1 MKILIA
7 EDDRVS
13 RVFLEKFMSGFG
25 TCDVAVDGME
35 ALDLFMESMKNKEP
49 YDLACLDIMM
59 PKVDGIKLVKVIRT
73 MEKQQGVAA
82 EDRVR
87 IIMMT
92 ALADVDYVD
101 RAPLQYSQ
109 IFWAILFGALF
120 YAEFPAPVAYIGL
133 AIIVVAGI
141 LNVVLGETSIRI
153 FSRNSPAGSGPAA
166 LNETSP
172 EAVLEAP
179 IAGAAEATS
188 KT

>member
-73 MEKQQGVAA
+73 MEKQQGVAT

-101 RAPLQYSQ
+101 RA
-109 IFWAILFGALF
+109 FALGCDA
-120 YAEFPAPVAYIGL
+120 YASKPIDTARVEEVLRKLGL
-133 AIIVVAGI
+133 
-141 LNVVLGETSIRI
+141 L
-153 FSRNSPAGSGPAA
+153 
-166 LNETSP
+166 
-172 EAVLEAP
+172 
-179 IAGAAEATS
+179 
-188 KT
+188 KK

>member
-25 TCDVAVDGME
+25 TCDVAVEGME

-101 RAPLQYSQ
+101 RA
-109 IFWAILFGALF
+109 FALGCDA
-120 YAEFPAPVAYIGL
+120 YASKPIDTARVEEVLRTLGL
-133 AIIVVAGI
+133 
-141 LNVVLGETSIRI
+141 L
-153 FSRNSPAGSGPAA
+153 
-166 LNETSP
+166 
-172 EAVLEAP
+172 
-179 IAGAAEATS
+179 
-188 KT
+188 KK